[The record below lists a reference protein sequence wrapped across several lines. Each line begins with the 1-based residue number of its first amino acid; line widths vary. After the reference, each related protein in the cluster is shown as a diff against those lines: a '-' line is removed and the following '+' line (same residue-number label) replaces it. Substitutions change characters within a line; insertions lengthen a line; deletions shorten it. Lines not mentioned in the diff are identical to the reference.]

1 MKKFFLITTFLFCF
15 CFSFSDLN
23 LDAGISSGILQNI
36 FQDREES
43 FYAKFQYGLGFYNY
57 LRLVYNRF
65 LGVEFGFPG
74 FYYIFKSDSK
84 GYYYYPEKMIIPYFL
99 KLRGILDFEKFYLT
113 FSGGVYFP
121 FQMIAS
127 YYFPRY
133 FISGIGGDASIN
145 YNLTKNFSAGLG
157 VEFSYYFDPYA
168 LINFSSQIFLN
179 LNYRIFW
186 WKRF

>member
-74 FYYIFKSDSK
+74 FYYIFKSNSK

-179 LNYRIFW
+179 LNYRVF
-186 WKRF
+186 